1 MNQSSSFQDVFYPA
15 IHETDLKWGIAIT
28 TVGLQSIG
36 PDSSYPPKGHP
47 QGYAFNPK
55 KGRVLDETQLVY
67 ISKGGG
73 TFSTKNHRHIKLG
86 EGSLFALFPGMWHSY
101 HPDHSGWDTYW
112 IGLKGTFSNQMIEQ
126 IQFNKENP
134 VKNIGYQEEVVRLF
148 RKIMDQAQKEEPG
161 SQQLMGGIAC
171 HLLGYLFQFQKQE
184 SVGNKVI
191 ISKINKARMIM
202 REQYSSISPEDLS
215 NSLNMSYSWFRR
227 VFKQHTGFSPAQ
239 YLSQLKIQR
248 AKNLLDHSDY
258 SIKQIASELKF
269 ESADYFS
276 VYFKRITGQTPSQY
290 RDKLQ

>member
-1 MNQSSSFQDVFYPA
+1 MNRASNFQDVFYPA
-15 IHETDLKWGIAIT
+15 IHESDLNWGIAVT

-36 PDSSYPPKGHP
+36 PDVIYPPQGHP
-47 QGYAFNPK
+47 QGYAFNPT
-55 KGRVLDETQLVY
+55 KGRVLYEIQLVY
-67 ISKGGG
+67 ISKGSG
-73 TFSTKNHRHIKLG
+73 TFSTKKQPDIKLG
-86 EGSLFALFPGMWHSY
+86 EGSLFALFPGIWHSY
-101 HPDHSGWDTYW
+101 HPNHSGWDTYW
-112 IGLKGTFSNQMIEQ
+112 IGLKGAFANQMIEQ
-126 IQFNKENP
+126 IQLDEENP

-148 RKIMDQAQKEEPG
+148 RKIMDEAKKEETG

-191 ISKINKARMIM
+191 ISKINKARMIL
-202 REQYSSISPEDLS
+202 REQYTSVSPEELA
-215 NSLNMSYSWFRR
+215 NRLNMSYSWFRR
-227 VFKQHTGFSPAQ
+227 VFKQHTSFSPAQ

-258 SIKQIASELKF
+258 SIKQIADELKF

-290 RDKLQ
+290 RNKLQ